1 MYIPFLLFLTFNSRY
16 HGLNH
21 GIKED
26 PILNLIQKC
35 MLPVSKFCFINFI
48 NISCYKV
55 NKGIFFT
62 DRSKGTGSF
71 VDHFC

>member
-26 PILNLIQKC
+26 PILNLIQNVC
-35 MLPVSKFCFINFI
+35 CLSLSFVLLILLIFHVIRLSK
-48 NISCYKV
+48 
-55 NKGIFFT
+55 GFFT